1 MIRTVSKEMGD
12 YHFSID
18 FDSESDIYE
27 YNKDGGG
34 ECVHDVHRKLIEMWA
49 TGLGFL
55 AGEDLFVFV
64 EQKVE
69 EGYGQ
74 SLVSLIE
81 SETKPKFS
89 YMSTDDI
96 EDMIN
101 RGPDSS

>member
-12 YHFSID
+12 YHFSIR
-18 FDSESDIYE
+18 FDSESDVYQ

-49 TGLGFL
+49 TDLGFVL
-55 AGEDLFVFV
+55 GEDLFDFV

-69 EGYGQ
+69 EGCGQ

-81 SETKPKFS
+81 RATTPKFE
-89 YMSTDDI
+89 YMSGDEI
-96 EDMIN
+96 EDMLN
-101 RGPDSS
+101 RGSDNS

>member
-1 MIRTVSKEMGD
+1 MGD
-12 YHFSID
+12 YHFSIR
-18 FDSESDIYE
+18 FDSESDVYQ

-49 TGLGFL
+49 TDLGFVL
-55 AGEDLFVFV
+55 GEDLFDFV

-81 SETKPKFS
+81 RATTPKFE
-89 YMSTDDI
+89 YMSGDEI
-96 EDMIN
+96 EDMLN
-101 RGPDSS
+101 RGSDNS

>member
-12 YHFSID
+12 YHFSIR
-18 FDSESDIYE
+18 FDSESDVYQ

-49 TGLGFL
+49 TDLGFVL
-55 AGEDLFVFV
+55 GEDLFDFV

-74 SLVSLIE
+74 NLVSLIE
-81 SETKPKFS
+81 RATTPKFE
-89 YMSTDDI
+89 YMSGDEI
-96 EDMIN
+96 EDMLN
-101 RGPDSS
+101 RGSDNS